1 MASSSNAIARSK
13 RGKSTPDPSAPEA
26 ARTLS
31 TDVWSLLRI
40 ALPISLG
47 SLVQF
52 IVVLT
57 DNYFLSRAGET
68 AINGAGNAA
77 LVYLTFIMAVTG
89 GSVGIQILVARFQGE
104 GDSKAKSTAART
116 GRLALVALGFVLA
129 ALVLAVN
136 AAGGL
141 RPLLTHPDVAEVFT
155 SFLAIRG
162 WGLVPYALLMAVEG
176 DWIGQAKSWPIL
188 LVAATMASFNVV
200 LDAMWVEGLWGG
212 TAMGAE
218 GAAYASLTAETVGA
232 LLAWALS
239 RWSIHPEAFQ
249 GRTRPSVAMLRQ
261 WWTLSAPVM
270 GQLVL
275 TIATW
280 ASFFFL
286 VERVGMLELKVSHI
300 TRNAFMLASVVIM
313 GLGQTTRTVVSTL
326 LGEGRPE
333 ELRPV
338 LLKLVGM
345 SYVGVWVLTHG
356 YLLYPEW
363 LASHFFSSTQ
373 GLGAMSDTLF
383 TAFVALQIYATSG
396 ILISILQGAG
406 FTRVVFGIELT
417 TVTIYVVCAYLL
429 TTVYPQPIHVIW
441 RCDWVYFA
449 GMTLGGALGLALL
462 PWRKGHSSL
471 TSEAEA

>member
-1 MASSSNAIARSK
+1 
-13 RGKSTPDPSAPEA
+13 
-26 ARTLS
+26 
-31 TDVWSLLRI
+31 
-40 ALPISLG
+40 
-47 SLVQF
+47 
-52 IVVLT
+52 
-57 DNYFLSRAGET
+57 
-68 AINGAGNAA
+68 
-77 LVYLTFIMAVTG
+77 
-89 GSVGIQILVARFQGE
+89 
-104 GDSKAKSTAART
+104 
-116 GRLALVALGFVLA
+116 
-129 ALVLAVN
+129 
-136 AAGGL
+136 
-141 RPLLTHPDVAEVFT
+141 
-155 SFLAIRG
+155 
-162 WGLVPYALLMAVEG
+162 
-176 DWIGQAKSWPIL
+176 
-188 LVAATMASFNVV
+188 
-200 LDAMWVEGLWGG
+200 
-212 TAMGAE
+212 
-218 GAAYASLTAETVGA
+218 
-232 LLAWALS
+232 
-239 RWSIHPEAFQ
+239 
-249 GRTRPSVAMLRQ
+249 
-261 WWTLSAPVM
+261 
-270 GQLVL
+270 
-275 TIATW
+275 
-280 ASFFFL
+280 
-286 VERVGMLELKVSHI
+286 SHI

-363 LASHFFSSTQ
+363 LASHFFTKSQ

-441 RCDWVYFA
+441 RCDWVYFV

-462 PWRKGHSSL
+462 PWRRGHSSL